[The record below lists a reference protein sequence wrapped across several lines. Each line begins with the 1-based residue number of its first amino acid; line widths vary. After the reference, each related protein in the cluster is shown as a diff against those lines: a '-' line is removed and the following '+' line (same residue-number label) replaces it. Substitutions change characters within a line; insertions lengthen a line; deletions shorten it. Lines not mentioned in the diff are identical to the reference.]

1 MPPELLELLDYFTP
15 LAGARHD
22 SPGGVVTL
30 LTPETNVLA
39 LNAAYLPAGERAAAE
54 VCSPLVVSTHAPAQ
68 GEAAL
73 RLETFSPDEARES
86 VPLVEQVSRLYL
98 PEWCRV
104 LALSH
109 GTPGWAAW
117 LALHF
122 ARVLEPQRDYVLLL
136 AYREGAA
143 VGAGL
148 WRPSGPTGSAL
159 HLWGVLDTAARLPL
173 LHAAARLGDGPPRY
187 SCVVPPEEGQVF
199 FAQVLEATQE

>member
-1 MPPELLELLDYFTP
+1 MPPELLELLEYFTP

-39 LNAAYLPAGERAAAE
+39 LNAAYLPEGERAAPE
-54 VCSPLVVSTHAPAQ
+54 VSAPLVVSTDAPPQVTAQ

-73 RLETFSPDEARES
+73 HLETLALGEPQES
-86 VPLVEQVSRLYL
+86 APLVEQVSRLHL

-159 HLWGVLDTAARLPL
+159 HLWGVTVPEAQAPL
-173 LHAAARLGDGPPRY
+173 LAAAGALGAKPLRF
-187 SCVVPPEEGQVF
+187 SRVVSAGKGRVF
-199 FAQVLEATQE
+199 FQRT